1 MPWRVGYRQSG
12 SCLEFEAVSATAAAQ
27 VKISNKLGLHARPA
41 MMFVEVAN
49 GFDSTVTVAR
59 ANGGERLDGKSIMQM
74 MMLAAT
80 CGTEIEITAD
90 GPDAEEA
97 VAKLVDLVESKFD
110 ED

>member
-1 MPWRVGYRQSG
+1 
-12 SCLEFEAVSATAAAQ
+12 
-27 VKISNKLGLHARPA
+27 

>member
-1 MPWRVGYRQSG
+1 MS
-12 SCLEFEAVSATAAAQ
+12 STAAAQ
-27 VKISNKLGLHARPA
+27 VTICNKLGLHARPA

-49 GFDSTVTVAR
+49 GFDSNVTVAR
-59 ANGGERLDGKSIMQM
+59 SNGGEPLDGKSIMQM

-80 CGTEIEITAD
+80 CGTEIEIIAN

-97 VAKLVDLVESKFD
+97 IAKLVALVESKFD